1 MKAARFHGPGDL
13 RVEEGPDRPVG
24 ALDVAIRPLAVGV
37 CGTDSHILHG
47 NFPAVPGTVLGH
59 EVAGEIIEVGE
70 GIDYVRKGDLVTV
83 EPHIYCTRCH
93 FCRIGAEHM
102 CLHKQA
108 FGIHLDGGL
117 ATRLVVPG
125 RCAYVVP
132 PATPPEHVAMTEP
145 LACCVHGMDRLDPRQ
160 GETMLI
166 IGAGPA
172 GLLLTRL
179 AAMRGVGMLVTT
191 DLNADRRAAALAFGA
206 QHALDPR
213 DPGFGQ
219 RLADLSQGLGFA
231 TIIDAVGGSQT
242 LEFAVAQ
249 AARRGRIMVF
259 GVAPPAAQA
268 AVRPYEI
275 FVKELTI
282 LGSAIN
288 PYTHERAA
296 RLLPRLELGRMAV
309 RKFRLEEI
317 HDALRA
323 QEAGEGGKMIV
334 CPNG

>member
-1 MKAARFHGPGDL
+1 
-13 RVEEGPDRPVG
+13 VEESADRPVG

-37 CGTDSHILHG
+37 CGTDSHIQHG
-47 NFPAVPGTVLGH
+47 TFPAVPGTVLGH
-59 EVAGEIIEVGE
+59 EVAGEVIEVGE

-132 PATPPEHVAMTEP
+132 PDTPPEQVAMTEP
-145 LACCVHGMDRLDPRQ
+145 LACCIHGMDRLDPLQ
-160 GETMLI
+160 GESLLI

-179 AAMRGVGMLVTT
+179 AALRGVGLLVAS
-191 DLNADRRAAALAFGA
+191 DLNPDRRRAALAFGA

-213 DPGFGQ
+213 ESGFAQ
-219 RLADLSQGLGFA
+219 RLADLTQGLGFA
-231 TIIDAVGGSQT
+231 TVIDAVGSPQT
-242 LEFAVAQ
+242 FELAIAQ
-249 AARRGRIMVF
+249 AARRGRILVF
-259 GVAPPAAQA
+259 GVAPPTAQA

-275 FVKELTI
+275 FVKELSI
-282 LGSAIN
+282 LGTAIN

-296 RLLPRLELGRMAV
+296 RLLPQLALDRMDV
-309 RKFRLEEI
+309 RKFRLDDI
-317 HDALRA
+317 HDALKA
-323 QEAGEGGKMIV
+323 QESGQGGKMII
-334 CPNG
+334 CP